1 MGSMGS
7 VEGLRAR
14 NRAAL
19 MVAITEEANRQL
31 LEVGPAALSVRS
43 VARELGM
50 ASSAIYRYV
59 SSRDELLTLLIVDG
73 YNDMADA
80 VERRPGRGSVP
91 ARFRAI
97 GLACREWALAQPHR
111 FALIYG
117 SPVPGYAAPQDTIG
131 PATRIPV
138 LLVSLLQETGASPQS
153 AAYSPPVGRSLRP
166 LLRDFEQWSGQAD
179 RRFSPEAMALGLMSW
194 THIIGAIS
202 SELFGHRHNVVG
214 DSEAD
219 RRAYFTFEL
228 DVFAGLL
235 GIA

>member
-1 MGSMGS
+1 M
-7 VEGLRAR
+7 EGLRAR
-14 NRAAL
+14 NRNAVMA
-19 MVAITEEANRQL
+19 AITQEANRQL
-31 LEVGPAALSVRS
+31 LKVGPSELSVRA

-73 YNDMADA
+73 YDDMADA
-80 VERRPGRGSVP
+80 VEGSVGRGSVA

-97 GLACREWALAQPHR
+97 GLACRSWALGQPHR

-117 SPVPGYAAPQDTIG
+117 SPIPGYAAPQDTIG

-138 LLVSLLQETGASPQS
+138 LLVSLLQEAGAAPRSS
-153 AAYSPPVGRSLRP
+153 AYTLRVGRSLRP
-166 LLRDFEQWSGQAD
+166 LLTDFEQWSGQAD
-179 RRFSPEAMALGLMSW
+179 RKFSPEAMALGLMSW
-194 THIIGAIS
+194 THVIGAIS

-214 DSEAD
+214 ESDAD
-219 RRAYFTFEL
+219 RKAYFTFEL

-235 GIA
+235 GLS

>member
-1 MGSMGS
+1 M
-7 VEGLRAR
+7 ETLGLRAR

-19 MVAITEEANRQL
+19 MAAITDEANRQL
-31 LEVGPAALSVRS
+31 SEVGPAALSVRA

-59 SSRDELLTLLIVDG
+59 SSRDALLTLLIVDG

-80 VERRPGRGSVP
+80 VEARVGRGSP
-91 ARFRAI
+91 TARFRAI

-138 LLVSLLQETGASPQS
+138 LLVALLQEAGATPHTGAYS
-153 AAYSPPVGRSLRP
+153 ARVGRSLRP
-166 LLRDFEQWSGQAD
+166 LMSDFAQWSGHEQ
-179 RRFSPEAMALGLMSW
+179 RFSDEALALGFMAW

-214 DSEAD
+214 DSDTD
-219 RRAYFTFEL
+219 RRTYFTFEL
-228 DVFAGLL
+228 DVFTRLL
-235 GIA
+235 GIQQD

>member
-1 MGSMGS
+1 MGS

-80 VERRPGRGSVP
+80 VERSS
-91 ARFRAI
+91 I
-97 GLACREWALAQPHR
+97 CRW
-111 FALIYG
+111 
-117 SPVPGYAAPQDTIG
+117 
-131 PATRIPV
+131 
-138 LLVSLLQETGASPQS
+138 
-153 AAYSPPVGRSLRP
+153 
-166 LLRDFEQWSGQAD
+166 
-179 RRFSPEAMALGLMSW
+179 
-194 THIIGAIS
+194 
-202 SELFGHRHNVVG
+202 
-214 DSEAD
+214 
-219 RRAYFTFEL
+219 
-228 DVFAGLL
+228 
-235 GIA
+235 